1 MTDNPGDYNNQS
13 DHERYHR
20 ATALVSA
27 VADLLARMLPYAPA
41 NMSTELDSKRLAHLA
56 EHICQE
62 ALVAESLY
70 VQLEER
76 FNALRPAGCNLF
88 GEATQVC
95 LPLWFLSE
103 EQLRQVA
110 EQARFQTEQLDDKGQ
125 PIPPSMTALSEA
137 VRSEMSERNIQPYR
151 PSPKSPD

>member
-1 MTDNPGDYNNQS
+1 MTENPGDYNNQS

-27 VADLLARMLPYAPA
+27 VADLMARMLPYAPA
-41 NMSTELDSKRLAHLA
+41 DMSTQLDSKTLAHLA
-56 EHICQE
+56 EHIYQE

-103 EQLRQVA
+103 EQLRQVE
-110 EQARFQTEQLDDKGQ
+110 EQARVQTEQFDDTGQ
-125 PIPPSMTALSEA
+125 PIPPSIIALNEA
-137 VRSEMSERNIQPYR
+137 VRHEMSERNIQPYR
-151 PSPKSPD
+151 PRS